1 MRSVARESS
10 SSEPSKN
17 SQPTTGLVL
26 VEPGGWGKRI
36 FLSMETRGRSQAFNN
51 RIYAV
56 RGQSVPTASPFI
68 RQSHIG
74 VIRFLPGSS
83 KHFYCADGLEL
94 PKLGRGNMTFIDKR
108 ASCRWVGRTRWCN
121 SLLLPLLVTAMPLS
135 FAGRDEIITY
145 RSRLTTG
152 RQDGVGRW
160 LRMWVAWRR
169 WRAG

>member
-26 VEPGGWGKRI
+26 VEPGGRGKRI

-68 RQSHIG
+68 RQSHVG

-83 KHFYCADGLEL
+83 KHFYRADGPEL
-94 PKLGRGNMTFIDKR
+94 PKLGRGNMTFVDKR
-108 ASCRWVGRTRWCN
+108 ASCTY
-121 SLLLPLLVTAMPLS
+121 LLVCFISIYDVIHREQHGT
-135 FAGRDEIITY
+135 
-145 RSRLTTG
+145 
-152 RQDGVGRW
+152 
-160 LRMWVAWRR
+160 
-169 WRAG
+169 